1 MLPHWCL
8 EPGDVQQLKNTQM
21 WLITSILKVLLPNQE
36 LTIGGSTGQLSS
48 SVTWGSPELTCT
60 VIFLVS
66 WDLLRASLYAKINP
80 LSIRWLK
87 LHTRM
92 STWAGTNCSTV

>member
-21 WLITSILKVLLPNQE
+21 WLSTSILKVLLPHQE
-36 LTIGGSTGQLSS
+36 LTIRGSTGQLSS
-48 SVTWGSPELTCT
+48 RVTWGSPELTCT

-66 WDLLRASLYAKINP
+66 WDLLRASLYAKIKP

-87 LHTRM
+87 LHTRV